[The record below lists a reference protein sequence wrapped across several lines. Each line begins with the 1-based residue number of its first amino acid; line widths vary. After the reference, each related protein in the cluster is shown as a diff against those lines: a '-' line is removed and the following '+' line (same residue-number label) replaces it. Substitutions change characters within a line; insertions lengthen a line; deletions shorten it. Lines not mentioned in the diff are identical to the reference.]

1 MNFRFMA
8 AAVALGAILISSAP
22 LFADESGML
31 TRSGK
36 RAYHA
41 CLYDSFIDNYCRFH
55 AWGAPE
61 WAFRECMIA
70 NGAGRIPVGYPGWGL
85 GVEDACHALVAAHRF

>member
-1 MNFRFMA
+1 MSFRFMVA
-8 AAVALGAILISSAP
+8 AFTLGATLIGSAP
-22 LFADESGML
+22 VFAHEYGSL

-36 RAYHA
+36 KAYHA
-41 CLYDSFIDNYCRFH
+41 CLYGAFIDNYCRFH

-61 WAFRECMIA
+61 WAFRDCMIA

-85 GVEDACHALVAAHRF
+85 GVEDTCHALVQAHGF